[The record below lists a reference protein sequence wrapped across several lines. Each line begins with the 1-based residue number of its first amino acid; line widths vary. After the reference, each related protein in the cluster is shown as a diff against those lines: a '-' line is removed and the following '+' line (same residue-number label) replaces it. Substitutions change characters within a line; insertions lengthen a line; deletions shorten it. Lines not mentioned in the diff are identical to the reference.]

1 MSNLTKTLLGME
13 LSRTLKGAL
22 SVAILTVGIITAKN
36 LVVSLNDS
44 KNPYNDC
51 KTSGVV
57 VAIDRTDA
65 NPQGK
70 LSVVYHASNV
80 RYQNNKEILTLQKQI
95 TESTKYGSA
104 FFGGNPTFESLQF
117 VDDET
122 GKKIIVFGK
131 EYVFIP
137 NCKK

>member
-22 SVAILTVGIITAKN
+22 SVAILTFGIITAKN

-51 KTSGVV
+51 KTSGTV

-70 LSVVYHASNV
+70 LSVSYHASNV
-80 RYQNNKEILTLQKQI
+80 RYPSDEILTLQKLAKKAA
-95 TESTKYGSA
+95 KYGSV
-104 FFGGNPTFESLQF
+104 FFGESPTFDTLRF

-122 GKKIIVFGK
+122 GKEIIVFGE
-131 EYVFIP
+131 EYVFIN

>member
-1 MSNLTKTLLGME
+1 MDLTKTLLDKE

-22 SVAILTVGIITAKN
+22 SVAILTVGIITTKN

-51 KTSGVV
+51 KTSGIV
-57 VAIDRTDA
+57 VAIDRTE
-65 NPQGK
+65 NPEGK
-70 LSVVYHASNV
+70 LSVSYHASNV
-80 RYQNNKEILTLQKQI
+80 RYPSDEILTLQKLAKKAA
-95 TESTKYGSA
+95 KYGSV
-104 FFGGNPTFESLQF
+104 FFGESPTFDTLRF

-122 GKKIIVFGK
+122 GKEIIVFGE
-131 EYVFIP
+131 EYVFIN

>member
-22 SVAILTVGIITAKN
+22 SVAILTFGIITAKN

-51 KTSGVV
+51 KTSGIVA
-57 VAIDRTDA
+57 AIDRTDA
-65 NPQGK
+65 NPKGK
-70 LSVVYHASNV
+70 LSVFYHASNV
-80 RYQNNKEILTLQKQI
+80 RDPSDEILTLQKLMKKAA
-95 TESTKYGSA
+95 KYGSA
-104 FFGGNPTFESLQF
+104 LFGGSPTFDNLRF
-117 VDDET
+117 VNDENRQEIT
-122 GKKIIVFGK
+122 VFGE
-131 EYVFIP
+131 EYVFIN